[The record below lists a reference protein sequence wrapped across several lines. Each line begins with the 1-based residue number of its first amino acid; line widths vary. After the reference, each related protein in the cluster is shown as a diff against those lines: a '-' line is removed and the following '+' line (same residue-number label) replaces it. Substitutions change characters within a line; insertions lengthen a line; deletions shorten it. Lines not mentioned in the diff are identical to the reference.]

1 MTRTRETPGMLVRGV
16 EDIQVVREQA
26 ALLRIA
32 MLVARDEP
40 LDALYGAVAEE
51 VATLLRADAGA
62 VMRFIGGERAVIVG
76 VHRAGGV
83 RGLPVNAE
91 LDFDTRQQRARPR
104 PAHAAARP
112 RDLPRRR
119 PGAPSRT

>member
-1 MTRTRETPGMLVRGV
+1 MESRETDTVLVRGV
-16 EDIQVVREQA
+16 EDIQVVQEQA

-40 LDALYGAVAEE
+40 LDSLFSAVSAE
-51 VATLLRADAGA
+51 VTHLLDIEAAA

-76 VHRAGGV
+76 VHRVGGV

-91 LDFDTRQQRARPR
+91 LDFDRVHSALGRVQTTLLPARVTYSESS
-104 PAHAAARP
+104 
-112 RDLPRRR
+112 
-119 PGAPSRT
+119 PG

>member
-1 MTRTRETPGMLVRGV
+1 MLVRGV
-16 EDIQVVREQA
+16 EDIQVVQEQA

-40 LDALYGAVAEE
+40 LDSLFGAVAAE
-51 VATLLRADAGA
+51 VAQLLRVEAGA

-76 VHRAGGV
+76 VHRTGGV

-91 LDFDTRQQRARPR
+91 LDFHRAEQRDRPR
-104 PAHAAARP
+104 ADHAAARP
-112 RDLPRRR
+112 ARLRRATPRASCRR
-119 PGAPSRT
+119 